1 MISSLHGEIAKKTP
15 ESVVIAINGVGYEVA
30 IPLSTYEALPVQ
42 GEETS
47 LLTHLHVRENELS
60 LFGFATEQERQLFRL
75 LQDVNRVG
83 PTMAL
88 QILSGCS
95 VAKFKQYV
103 VAEDE
108 KTLSNMVKGIGKKTA
123 RRLVMELKPAMEEI
137 QVEAESARSKSA
149 EEAVEALVS
158 LGSNRTEAQE
168 AVNQAVSELGADPD
182 SQDIIRKAV
191 SKRQD

>member
-15 ESVVIAINGVGYEVA
+15 ESVVIAVNGVGYEVS
-30 IPLSTYEALPVQ
+30 IPLSTYETLPVQ
-42 GEETS
+42 GEKTS
-47 LLTHLHVRENELS
+47 ILTHLHVRENELS

-83 PTMAL
+83 PTLAL
-88 QILSGCS
+88 QVLSGCS

-123 RRLVMELKPAMEEI
+123 RRLVMELKPAMDEI
-137 QVEAESARSKSA
+137 QVEAESGGSESA
-149 EEAVEALVS
+149 EDAVEALVS
-158 LGSNRTEAQE
+158 LGSNRTEAQKAVNE
-168 AVNQAVSELGADPD
+168 AVKELGEDAD
-182 SQDIIRKAV
+182 SQDIIRRAV

>member
-15 ESVVIAINGVGYEVA
+15 ESVVIAVRGVGYEVS
-30 IPLSTYEALPVQ
+30 IPTSTYEALPAQ

-47 LLTHLHVRENELS
+47 ILTHLHVRENELS

-83 PTMAL
+83 PTLAL
-88 QILSGCS
+88 QVLSGCS
-95 VAKFKQYV
+95 VATFKQYV

-123 RRLVMELKPAMEEI
+123 RRLVMELKPAMQEI
-137 QVEAESARSKSA
+137 QVEAKSEGSEAA

-158 LGSNRTEAQE
+158 LGSSRTEAQQ
-168 AVNQAVSELGADPD
+168 AVNKAVEELNSGAD
-182 SQDIIRKAV
+182 SQEIIRRAV